1 MKNSEKEDLY
11 LLLPLIFILL
21 IGFIIVGCVVYQGYE
36 SGSRVVIS
44 REYKNYEVVG
54 INPPKHF
61 YLDLKETK
69 SGYVYKHIYV
79 SKHCNNWRKLQLH
92 SVFIFEEIIYKY
104 EKKPDRY
111 VVININGS
119 QFCNNL

>member
-1 MKNSEKEDLY
+1 MKKSNKEDLM
-11 LLLPLIFILL
+11 LSLPLFFMVLVGIVIL
-21 IGFIIVGCVVYQGYE
+21 GCIIYQGYE
-36 SGSRVVIS
+36 NGSRVVIS

-69 SGYVYKHIYV
+69 TGYVYKHIYV
-79 SKHCNNWRKLQLH
+79 SKHCNNWRKLPLH
-92 SVFIFEEIIYKY
+92 SVFMFEEVIYKY
-104 EKKPDRY
+104 EKKPDHY
-111 VVININGS
+111 VDININGS